1 MGRLIIH
8 IGTHKTGTTSIQR
21 TLDLNRKKLLN
32 RGIRYPDYAA
42 IGHRTHY
49 AHLGVVNALAGEQ
62 HKISQEQARQYFQH
76 VASTLDEA
84 DLTLLSA
91 ESLYRHHAK
100 RRDDGGRDAASYWQA
115 RSQFVEQFRE
125 LVGPAEIVIVVR
137 RQCDFA
143 ESMYQEHV
151 KVTRYTKS
159 FERFLEDFWFHFEY
173 YDQIKIWQK
182 YFGEVKVIKFD
193 DIKGKAITRRFLL
206 RAGLK
211 PGRFEEAGLV
221 NVGIAPDIVLFK
233 RWLNDSYLSKDQMK
247 DVLQLISEAPTERL
261 ALPDGPRHLF
271 AGNEH
276 RARFQEKFSDAN
288 RTIVQEFFGGEGE
301 LFAPVAAG
309 VDETCFGDDM
319 DPQIC
324 RLAVAALVDRLVP

>member
-62 HKISQEQARQYFQH
+62 HKISQEQARWYFQH
-76 VASTLDEA
+76 IAATLDEA
-84 DLTLLSA
+84 ELTLLSA

-100 RRDDGGRDAASYWQA
+100 HGDRSGRDPESYWKA
-115 RSQFVEQFRE
+115 RGQFVGEFRD

-159 FERFLEDFWFHFEY
+159 FEDFLREFWFHFEY
-173 YDQIKIWQK
+173 CDQIKLWQK
-182 YFGEVKVIKFD
+182 YFGDVKVIKFD

-211 PGRFEEAGLV
+211 PGRFEEAGIV

-247 DVLQLISEAPTERL
+247 DVLQLISETPTERL
-261 ALPDGPRHLF
+261 PLPDGPRHLF

-276 RARFQEKFSDAN
+276 RSRYQDKFSDGNAK
-288 RTIVQEFFGGEGE
+288 IVQEFFGGEGE
-301 LFAPVAAG
+301 LFAPVSGG
-309 VDETCFGDDM
+309 VDEKSFGDDM
-319 DPQIC
+319 DPQVC
-324 RLAVAALVDRLVP
+324 RLAVAALVDRLVQ